1 MEGGRH
7 LEIPAGD
14 KRQEQGGKA
23 FVVGRFGEF
32 GIVYSLDD
40 GNRSFLS
47 PDPSRTYLGSM
58 QMKVGWLYTED
69 VLLVKTV

>member
-1 MEGGRH
+1 
-7 LEIPAGD
+7 
-14 KRQEQGGKA
+14 
-23 FVVGRFGEF
+23 VVGIWRFQQRTRGKNKAASEF